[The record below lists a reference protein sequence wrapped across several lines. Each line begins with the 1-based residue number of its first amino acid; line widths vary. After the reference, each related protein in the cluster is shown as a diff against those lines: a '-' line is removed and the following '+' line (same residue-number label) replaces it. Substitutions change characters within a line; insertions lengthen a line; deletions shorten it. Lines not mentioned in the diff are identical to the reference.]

1 MIKKYMKN
9 IDKYIII
16 WYIIYID
23 KYIIYKNKSIK
34 NIYKITKK

>member
-34 NIYKITKK
+34 HIYKIIKK